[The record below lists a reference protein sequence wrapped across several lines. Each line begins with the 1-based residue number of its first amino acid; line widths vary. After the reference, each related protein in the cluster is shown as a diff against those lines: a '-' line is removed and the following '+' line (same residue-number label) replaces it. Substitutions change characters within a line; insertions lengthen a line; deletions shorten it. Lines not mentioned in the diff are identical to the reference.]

1 VFKGL
6 TLQLTLTTCI
16 SKGRKLSTTAPSNP
30 ILVDRIISRSLNSD
44 IVLVVFGV
52 ALTAFAAQLQIP
64 ASPVPFTFQTLAVL
78 LIGATYG
85 GARAAITMSSYV
97 VLGAL
102 GLPVFAGGASG
113 FDKIFGATG
122 GFLLGFIFAAFLTGY
137 LAELNWSS
145 NALKM
150 FVSFALGSVVIYAI
164 GVPVLAMVAFK
175 SDLVAAITYMFP
187 YLLWDTVKAVL
198 AAGIVPGAFVLV
210 KKIKKS

>member
-16 SKGRKLSTTAPSNP
+16 SKGQTLSTTAPSNP
-30 ILVDRIISRSLNSD
+30 ILVDRIISRSLASD

-52 ALTAFAAQLQIP
+52 ALTAAAAQLQIP

-85 GARAAITMSSYV
+85 GSRAAITMASYV
-97 VLGAL
+97 LVGAL

-113 FDKIFGATG
+113 AEKIFGATG
-122 GFLLGFIFAAFLTGY
+122 GFLLGFIFAAWLTGY
-137 LAELNWSS
+137 LAQLSWSS
-145 NALKM
+145 NAVKM
-150 FVSFALGSVVIYAI
+150 FVSFALGSVVIYAV

-175 SDLVAAITYMFP
+175 SDLLAATIYMFP
-187 YLLWDTVKAVL
+187 YLIWDAVKAVL

-210 KKIKKS
+210 NKIKKS

>member
-6 TLQLTLTTCI
+6 TLQLTLTTCT
-16 SKGRKLSTTAPSNP
+16 SKGLTLSTTTSTSP
-30 ILVDRIISRSLNSD
+30 ILVDRIISRTLASD
-44 IVLVVFGV
+44 IALVVLGV
-52 ALTAFAAQLQIP
+52 VLTSAAAQLQIP

-97 VLGAL
+97 LVGILGA
-102 GLPVFAGGASG
+102 PVFAGGASG
-113 FDKIFGATG
+113 VEKLFGATG
-122 GFLLGFIFAAFLTGY
+122 GFLIGFILAAFITGY

-150 FVSFALGSVVIYAI
+150 FVSFVLGSVVIYAI

-175 SDLVAAITYMFP
+175 SDLVAATVYMFP
-187 YLLWDTVKAVL
+187 YLIWDAVKAVV
-198 AAGIVPGAFVLV
+198 AAGIVPAAFVLV
-210 KKIKKS
+210 NKIKKS

>member
-1 VFKGL
+1 MFKGL

-16 SKGRKLSTTAPSNP
+16 SKGQTLSTTAPSNP
-30 ILVDRIISRSLNSD
+30 ILVDRIISRSLASD

-52 ALTAFAAQLQIP
+52 ALTAAAAQLQIP

-85 GARAAITMSSYV
+85 GSRAAITMASYV
-97 VLGAL
+97 LVGAL

-113 FDKIFGATG
+113 AEKIFGATG
-122 GFLLGFIFAAFLTGY
+122 GFLLGFIFAAWLTGY
-137 LAELNWSS
+137 LAQLSWSS
-145 NALKM
+145 NAIKM
-150 FVSFALGSVVIYAI
+150 FVSFALGSVVIYAV

-175 SDLVAAITYMFP
+175 SDLLAATTYMVP
-187 YLLWDTVKAVL
+187 YLIWDAVKAVL

-210 KKIKKS
+210 NKIKKS

>member
-1 VFKGL
+1 MFKGL

-16 SKGRKLSTTAPSNP
+16 SKGQTLSTTAPSNP
-30 ILVDRIISRSLNSD
+30 ILVDRIISRSLASD

-52 ALTAFAAQLQIP
+52 ALTAAAAQLQIP

-85 GARAAITMSSYV
+85 GSRAAITMASYV
-97 VLGAL
+97 LVGAL

-113 FDKIFGATG
+113 AEKIFGATG
-122 GFLLGFIFAAFLTGY
+122 GFLLGFIFAAWLTGY
-137 LAELNWSS
+137 LAQLSWSS
-145 NALKM
+145 NAVKM
-150 FVSFALGSVVIYAI
+150 FVSFALGSVVIYAV

-175 SDLVAAITYMFP
+175 SDLLAATIYMFP
-187 YLLWDTVKAVL
+187 YLIWDAVKAVL

-210 KKIKKS
+210 NKIKKS